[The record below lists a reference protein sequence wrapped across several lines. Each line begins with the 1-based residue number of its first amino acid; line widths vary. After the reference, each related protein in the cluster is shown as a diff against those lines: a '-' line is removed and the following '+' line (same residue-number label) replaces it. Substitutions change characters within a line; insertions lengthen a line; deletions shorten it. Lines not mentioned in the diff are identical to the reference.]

1 MPPDRIRMRPLA
13 PCSATMRSSNT
24 CAMML
29 RAVLAWQ
36 TKRIVFTTS
45 ATSTLF
51 PRPLPEAS
59 PTAQIRPLR
68 RWTFSQ
74 LPSKVRRRRH
84 LQIGA
89 ERLREELR
97 QFLGIEPSIRLD
109 PSHGLGLGEQR
120 VAVPERME
128 DLAIDVGRG
137 ATREV
142 HDERRH
148 IVRIAFGADGLL
160 ARPLAGL
167 LEDRPAARRG
177 VDHAR
182 RAAR

>member
-1 MPPDRIRMRPLA
+1 MPPDRIRMRSLA

-36 TKRIVFTTS
+36 TKRTVFTTT
-45 ATSTLF
+45 ATSALF
-51 PRPLPEAS
+51 PRPPPETAA
-59 PTAQIRPLR
+59 PAQIRPLR
-68 RWTFSQ
+68 RRTFSQ
-74 LPSKVRRRRH
+74 LPSEVGRRRH

-109 PSHGLGLGEQR
+109 PSDGLGLGEQR

-128 DLAIDVGRG
+128 DLAVDVGRG
-137 ATREV
+137 VA
-142 HDERRH
+142 
-148 IVRIAFGADGLL
+148 
-160 ARPLAGL
+160 
-167 LEDRPAARRG
+167 
-177 VDHAR
+177 
-182 RAAR
+182 